1 MENITAEEFVKEYL
15 YITKDAE
22 EGEEES
28 VHDSISNVVD
38 LIISFAK
45 GKCEEMQKAILNN
58 ANLYL
63 NPDNNEWEIENDSI
77 RNAYDIN
84 NIK

>member
-38 LIISFAK
+38 LVISFA
-45 GKCEEMQKAILNN
+45 ILFT
-58 ANLYL
+58 NLSF
-63 NPDNNEWEIENDSI
+63 DGIEIS
-77 RNAYDIN
+77 APMLCAHFSLSG
-84 NIK
+84 NIMYFL